1 MYRVEFVPSAAR
13 AFRTFGR
20 AVQRRLAK
28 RIDALAYEPRPPGVE
43 KLRGTKSRYR
53 VRTGDYGI
61 IYEVEDDL
69 LLVLVVRIGHRRE
82 VYRSN

>member
-1 MYRVEFVPSAAR
+1 MYRVELVPSAAR
-13 AFRTFGR
+13 AFRNFDR

-28 RIDALAYEPRPPGVE
+28 RIDALAHEPRPAGVE
-43 KLRGTKSRYR
+43 KLRGTRSRYR
-53 VRTGDYGI
+53 VRTGDYRI

>member
-1 MYRVEFVPSAAR
+1 MYRVDLVPSAAR
-13 AFRTFGR
+13 AFRTLHR
-20 AVQRRLAK
+20 VVQRRLAT
-28 RIDALAYEPRPPGVE
+28 RIDALAHDPRPTGVE
-43 KLRGTKSRYR
+43 KLRGTKNRYR
-53 VRTGDYGI
+53 VRAGDYRV